1 MENILS
7 DDDLSQIDKS
17 VDNGF
22 KTCTLSLESPF
33 AALKKSVKDSRHR
46 IKSWDLFWVLLG
58 KKKKK

>member
-46 IKSWDLFWVLLG
+46 IKS
-58 KKKKK
+58 